1 MKNYTPVYVY
11 PLTKNDGWRKLTGE
25 LPVKMTNDYLFRA
38 LLQSDNDTL
47 KALLASLLHMDVKM
61 IRSAKV
67 TNPILLGE
75 AITDKTFIMDIKVE
89 LNNDSLI
96 NLEMQVIR
104 EEGWTNRSLS
114 YTCRMYDQLNRGKVY
129 AEAKP
134 VRQIAFCDFTL
145 FDKYPEFYATYKLIN
160 EKNTKCVYTENFI
173 ISNVNLK
180 RIDLADEDDKKYG
193 LDRWCRLFKAE
204 TWEDMKM
211 IAEKDTVISKAIS
224 GVWQLTEEER
234 IREQCRAREEWLIN
248 DQWKN
253 DKIARQN
260 ETIGQQ
266 AETIG
271 QQAETIGQQKQQLA
285 EKDAMIADKDR
296 EIEEL
301 KRQLGKRKKG

>member
-11 PLTKNDGWRKLTGE
+11 PLKQNDGWRKLTGE

-145 FDKYPEFYATYKLIN
+145 FDEYPEFYATYKLIN

-180 RIDLADEDDKKYG
+180 RIDLADGDDKKFG

-271 QQAETIGQQKQQLA
+271 QQKLQLA
-285 EKDAMIADKDR
+285 EKDR
-296 EIEEL
+296 ESEEL
-301 KRQLGKRKKG
+301 KRQLENRSR